1 MNDFQIIIWKSISG
15 KCHRILSFN
24 NENKEMELNGEVINK
39 TQVQKIIAVLMDYI
53 LKFHTYTKTLC
64 KKVGKKLHA
73 DIKSRVIKSH
83 KES

>member
-1 MNDFQIIIWKSISG
+1 
-15 KCHRILSFN
+15 
-24 NENKEMELNGEVINK
+24 MELNGEVINK

-53 LKFHTYTKTLC
+53 LNFHTYTKTLC